1 MKPRILIVE
10 DEKAI
15 QIALRGLLRRDG
27 YEVELADDGEMAL
40 RKLADETYDL
50 ILTDLS
56 LGRGPSGMDVLRTSK
71 ERCAE
76 TAVVMMTAYGSEK
89 IAVEAMQQGAED
101 YVPKPFDNEEL
112 RVVVS
117 RALER
122 TQLQCEHLQPHA
134 APDGTVTLMFSDIES
149 YTRLLERLG
158 DLAAYQLV
166 QEHNTIVREQTKA
179 HGGHEVELRGDGFL
193 LAFASAR
200 QAVQC
205 AIALQR
211 AFLAR
216 NESDTEPI
224 SIRIGLHTGEA
235 IKDADKFFGKTVVQ
249 AFRIADLARGG
260 EILVSLLTKEL
271 VESAGDLAFDDGREV
286 ELKGLEGTHRV
297 FGVRLSLPPAG
308 G

>member
-101 YVPKPFDNEEL
+101 YVPKPL
-112 RVVVS
+112 RQRGAPS
-117 RALER
+117 R
-122 TQLQCEHLQPHA
+122 
-134 APDGTVTLMFSDIES
+134 G
-149 YTRLLERLG
+149 
-158 DLAAYQLV
+158 
-166 QEHNTIVREQTKA
+166 
-179 HGGHEVELRGDGFL
+179 
-193 LAFASAR
+193 
-200 QAVQC
+200 
-205 AIALQR
+205 
-211 AFLAR
+211 LAR
-216 NESDTEPI
+216 A
-224 SIRIGLHTGEA
+224 GAHTA
-235 IKDADKFFGKTVVQ
+235 PARAPTSPRRPRRHRDAHVQ
-249 AFRIADLARGG
+249 R
-260 EILVSLLTKEL
+260 
-271 VESAGDLAFDDGREV
+271 
-286 ELKGLEGTHRV
+286 H
-297 FGVRLSLPPAG
+297 
-308 G
+308 